1 MNKGSSSVRNGNSR
15 TILGKNSSNKMPQ
28 INNAFSTIQ
37 SGPSLEIINSKK
49 YLLDHASTPNP
60 DDAPAK

>member
-37 SGPSLEIINSKK
+37 SGPSLNSKK